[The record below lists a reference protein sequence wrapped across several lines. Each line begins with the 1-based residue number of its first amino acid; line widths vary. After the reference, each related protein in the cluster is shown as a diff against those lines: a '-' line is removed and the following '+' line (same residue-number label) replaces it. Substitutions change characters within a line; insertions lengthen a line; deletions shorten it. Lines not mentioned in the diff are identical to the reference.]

1 MKKTLVFVSALVLI
15 LALALSACG
24 KSEEKPEEEN
34 QQVANPWTE
43 CKTADEAAEEANVE
57 SFNVEDIK
65 ISLDPA
71 GPYTYRYM
79 KGMAEAEF
87 PAAAVEMTVRKADSS
102 QVDFG
107 DSDCSG
113 DYNDY
118 KYNWTYDID
127 GIEVWCYGNR
137 KGEATKTAW
146 NGEKYSFA
154 VLAYGAGGDD
164 DYGLPEEDVKA
175 IVKTLK

>member
-1 MKKTLVFVSALVLI
+1 MIAMVMA
-15 LALALSACG
+15 ACG
-24 KSEEKPEEEN
+24 KNENSEAEPEEEN

-43 CKTADEAAEEANVE
+43 CETAEEAAEGANVE
-57 SFNVEDIK
+57 SFNVEDID
-65 ISLDPA
+65 ISLTPA

-79 KGMAEAEF
+79 KGMAESEF
-87 PAAAVEMTVRKADSS
+87 PASAVEMTVRKADSG

-118 KYNWTYDID
+118 KHYWTIDVD

-137 KGEATKTAW
+137 KGESTKTVW

-164 DYGLPEEDVKA
+164 DYGLPEEDV
-175 IVKTLK
+175 ISVVKTLK

>member
-1 MKKTLVFVSALVLI
+1 MNKKLVILLTFVLI
-15 LALALSACG
+15 FVLSLTACG
-24 KSEEKPEEEN
+24 KSEAEPEEEN

-43 CKTADEAAEEANVE
+43 CETADEAAEGANVE
-57 SFNVEDIK
+57 SFNVEDIE
-65 ISLDPA
+65 ISLSPA

-113 DYNDY
+113 DYNEY

-127 GIEVWCYGNR
+127 GMEVWCYGNR